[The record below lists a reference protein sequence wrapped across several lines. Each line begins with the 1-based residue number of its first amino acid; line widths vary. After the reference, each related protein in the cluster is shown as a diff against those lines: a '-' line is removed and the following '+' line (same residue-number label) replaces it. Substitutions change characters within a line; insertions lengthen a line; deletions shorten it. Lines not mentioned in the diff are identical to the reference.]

1 MIINIKND
9 ELIALNGAKSPD
21 FPKYTSQ
28 LINWANQKP
37 KVLVLKLSESFMIY
51 FLSLRMRPMMSLFQ
65 NGKNGI

>member
-28 LINWANQKP
+28 LIN
-37 KVLVLKLSESFMIY
+37 
-51 FLSLRMRPMMSLFQ
+51 
-65 NGKNGI
+65 